1 MRGIYIFRSIAQRL
15 LTTCIVSFAMVDWDK
30 IIVGLALSNDEIK
43 VLIKFAKC
51 HISQNAEIPLWKIR
65 KKVNRRI
72 QGNIEKIIHDLI
84 KKQLVIP
91 HKKEVYT
98 LTKRGLIISH
108 ILEEEE
114 YKIKYGGLRRI

>member
-1 MRGIYIFRSIAQRL
+1 MRSIYIFRSIAKRL

-65 KKVNRRI
+65 KKL
-72 QGNIEKIIHDLI
+72 IEESRGIL
-84 KKQLVIP
+84 KKLLMI
-91 HKKEVYT
+91 
-98 LTKRGLIISH
+98 
-108 ILEEEE
+108 
-114 YKIKYGGLRRI
+114 